1 MNEYLTL
8 RVSSYMLRVTG
19 FKLQVSG
26 CFTPDSYRD
35 RVTGCYRVVTGLL
48 QVTRLQSYRLQ
59 SFRLYASRYKLLRA
73 LRYGVITGCFRLQ
86 NILFARV
93 SRRVPIG
100 HPFSSPCLP
109 FSASPCHINRSKSFL
124 QQANLVP

>member
-35 RVTGCYRVVTGLL
+35 RVTELL
-48 QVTRLQSYRLQ
+48 QVTRFRLFHAPRYRL
-59 SFRLYASRYKLLRA
+59 FHA
-73 LRYGVITGCFRLQ
+73 LR
-86 NILFARV
+86 
-93 SRRVPIG
+93 
-100 HPFSSPCLP
+100 
-109 FSASPCHINRSKSFL
+109 
-124 QQANLVP
+124 